1 VATPYSDSP
10 GLVVGGRAEKY
21 LERVAAK
28 ELDGLIDRIRHLSPE
43 GLSRVAEVVSNLER
57 PAPTRGKFS
66 GVCGG
71 ISPDDAAAMKRAVE
85 DCERVDPRG
94 W

>member
-1 VATPYSDSP
+1 
-10 GLVVGGRAEKY
+10 
-21 LERVAAK
+21 VAAK
-28 ELDGLIDRIRHLSPE
+28 ELDGLIERIRHLSPE

-57 PAPTRGKFS
+57 PAPTRGRFS

-71 ISPDDAAAMKRAVE
+71 ISPADAAAMKQAVE